1 MCLSLT
7 PNNTAKMRQQPTT
20 NATSKEEISIKTS
33 YFALKMSFFVPPQK
47 SNSVGKYE
55 EETFIS
61 RHLV

>member
-20 NATSKEEISIKTS
+20 NATSKDEISIKTS
-33 YFALKMSFFVPPQK
+33 YFALKMSFFVPPK
-47 SNSVGKYE
+47 KVTVGKYE